1 MESQTELSLSPQPT
15 NSGPL
20 ENSLS
25 LDSSPYPVDPESP
38 DPSPLP
44 ESPEAD
50 QALAA
55 APEGS
60 TPTPSSEKD
69 YTQEVPSWGSLD
81 EVNVEAVPAAARPYV
96 EHLLGLAR
104 VQEARQHEALT
115 AYQQSKAHFDAL
127 VEQMESAG
135 VEDARPMA
143 QQLTAQTELLS
154 TYAQQVA
161 SSAWMAF
168 EARNPHYAKLPPQT
182 KDAFA
187 KVLEN
192 PSFDQTWEGKTYV
205 EKMEDAL
212 RFAQYR
218 TNVQVAPTAAT
229 VSPSAAALPPIQ
241 TTPRDT
247 GVARRQAAV
256 ATGETGGGLPVRAID
271 ELSWDEVLGRHDH
284 LLR

>member
-1 MESQTELSLSPQPT
+1 MESQTEQS
-15 NSGPL
+15 
-20 ENSLS
+20 NSLDLNSS
-25 LDSSPYPVDPESP
+25 LMPESSSPYPVEAEDSPE
-38 DPSPLP
+38 PSLSAD
-44 ESPEAD
+44 SPEAEE
-50 QALAA
+50 ALSAE
-55 APEGS
+55 PEGS
-60 TPTPSSEKD
+60 TPTPSSDKD
-69 YTQEVPSWGSLD
+69 YTQEVPAWGSLED
-81 EVNVEAVPAAARPYV
+81 VNVEALPEAARPYV
-96 EHLLGLAR
+96 NHLLGLAR
-104 VQEARQHEALT
+104 MHDARQQEALT
-115 AYQQSKAHFDAL
+115 AYQQSKSHFDAL
-127 VEQMESAG
+127 IQQMEDAG
-135 VEDARPMA
+135 IEDARPMA

-161 SSAWMAF
+161 QTAWMAF

-182 KDAFA
+182 KDVFA
-187 KVLEN
+187 KVLES
-192 PSFDQTWEGKTYV
+192 PSFDQTWEGKSYV

-212 RFAQYR
+212 RFSLYR

-229 VSPSAAALPPIQ
+229 VPASAVPLPPVQ